1 MNIDQM
7 AHEYAKISV
16 SAMLNDA
23 PDSDIN
29 FEIVAMNAFGLADA
43 MLKESEKHKKVERPS
58 VLFEPVK

>member
-7 AHEYAKISV
+7 AHEYAKIILE
-16 SAMLNDA
+16 AGLRNDW
-23 PDSDIN
+23 DMTDIDDCAKDAYWMA
-29 FEIVAMNAFGLADA
+29 EA

>member
-16 SAMLNDA
+16 AAMLNDA

-29 FEIVAMNAFGLADA
+29 FEMVAMNAFALAEA
-43 MLKESEKHKKVERPS
+43 MLKESEKHKK
-58 VLFEPVK
+58 K

>member
-7 AHEYAKISV
+7 AHEYAKIPV

-29 FEIVAMNAFGLADA
+29 FEMVAMNAFALAEA
-43 MLKESEKHKKVERPS
+43 MLKESEKHKKSRTPKR
-58 VLFEPVK
+58 FI